1 MHPSRK
7 IEPKKISTSEGINM
21 IRLALIEDDLLIQD
35 SLNDFFNAQD
45 NINCIQTSASVEHFL
60 ESISELEHQPEI
72 ILLDIN
78 LLGISGIEG
87 IPLLLEKLPDTDI
100 IMLTTFED
108 NDSIF
113 KALCAGACSYL
124 SKKTPLKKI
133 KEAIEVVHTGGS
145 YMSPSIARKIVNR
158 FAPKRNKV
166 EILTPR
172 QKEIVDG
179 IVAGK
184 SYKMIAD
191 DLFVSLD
198 TVRSHIKNTYK
209 ALKINSK
216 AELIKK
222 VYDNEI

>member
-1 MHPSRK
+1 
-7 IEPKKISTSEGINM
+7 M
-21 IRLALIEDDLLIQD
+21 IRLALIEDDVLIQE
-35 SLNDFFNAQD
+35 SLNDFFSAQN
-45 NINCIQTSASVEHFL
+45 NIECIETSASVEAFL
-60 ESISELEHQPEI
+60 KTIPNFKTTPDI

-87 IPLLLEKLPDTDI
+87 IPLLLDELPNIDI

-108 NDSIF
+108 NDRIF
-113 KALCAGACSYL
+113 KALSAGACSYL

-133 KEAIEVVHTGGS
+133 KEAIEVVNDGGS

-158 FAPKRNKV
+158 FAPKRNRPQL
-166 EILTPR
+166 LTSR
-172 QKEIVDG
+172 QEDIVDG

-198 TVRSHIKNTYK
+198 TVRSHIKNIYR

-222 VYDNEI
+222 AYDNEI

>member
-1 MHPSRK
+1 M
-7 IEPKKISTSEGINM
+7 
-21 IRLALIEDDLLIQD
+21 DCLLI
-35 SLNDFFNAQD
+35 SP
-45 NINCIQTSASVEHFL
+45 SVEVFL
-60 ESISELEHQPEI
+60 KEYPTLNKIPDIL
-72 ILLDIN
+72 LLDIN
-78 LLGISGIEG
+78 LLGMSGIVG
-87 IPLLLEKLPDTDI
+87 IPLLLNELPDVDI

-133 KEAIEVVHTGGS
+133 QEAIEVVYDGGS

-158 FAPKRNKV
+158 YAPKRHQQT
-166 EILTPR
+166 ILTTR

-198 TVRSHIKNTYK
+198 TVRSHIKNIYK
-209 ALKINSK
+209 ALKINCK

-222 VYDNEI
+222 SYDNDI

>member
-1 MHPSRK
+1 MKDIK
-7 IEPKKISTSEGINM
+7 IAI
-21 IRLALIEDDLLIQD
+21 IEDDAIVQE
-35 SLNDFFNAQD
+35 SLNDFFEGLPK
-45 NINCIQTSASVEHFL
+45 IECLLISPSVEDFL
-60 ESISELEHQPEI
+60 KELHTLKTTPDVL
-72 ILLDIN
+72 LLDIN
-78 LLGISGIEG
+78 LLGMSGIEG
-87 IPLLLEKLPDTDI
+87 IPLLINEIPKIDI

-133 KEAIEVVHTGGS
+133 QEAIEVVYDGGS

-158 FAPKRNKV
+158 YAPNRNQTP
-166 EILTPR
+166 ILTPR

-198 TVRSHIKNTYK
+198 TVRSHIKNIYK
-209 ALKINSK
+209 TLEINSK

-222 VYDNEI
+222 SYDNEL

>member
-1 MHPSRK
+1 M
-7 IEPKKISTSEGINM
+7 IS
-21 IRLALIEDDLLIQD
+21 LALIEDDLLIQE
-35 SLNDFFNAQD
+35 SLHDFFGTQEGIADLQMA
-45 NINCIQTSASVEHFL
+45 TSVEAFL
-60 ESISELEHQPEI
+60 SDFSRKQNQLEPDI

-87 IPLLLEKLPDTDI
+87 IPLLLNVFPEVDI

-108 NDSIF
+108 KEKIF
-113 KALCAGACSYL
+113 NALSAGACSYL

-133 KEAIEVVHTGGS
+133 LEAVEVVYAGGS
-145 YMSPSIARKIVNR
+145 YMSPSIARKVVNR
-158 FAPKRNKV
+158 FSANKRTSRK
-166 EILTPR
+166 LTQR
-172 QKEIVDG
+172 QREIVDG

-198 TVRSHIKNTYK
+198 TVRSHIKNIYK
-209 ALKINSK
+209 ALSINSK

-222 VYDNEI
+222 SYDNEI